1 MKSVNH
7 HFILIAILPIL
18 AFMLFSCSFETDNA
32 PQELEGMWHLTSI
45 RIDNDSIAN
54 YADKRVFWSFQAK
67 LLQIE
72 DKTARHQ
79 RIIYHYLKEG
89 SQLILEKPYRYDREN
104 GDELLTDTSLLTFYG
119 INSLS
124 ETFTYRLDGN
134 QLILENGQTKMTF
147 EKF

>member
-54 YADKRVFWSFQAK
+54 YADKRVFGLFRPSCCK
-67 LLQIE
+67 L
-72 DKTARHQ
+72 KTRPHV
-79 RIIYHYLKEG
+79 IKE
-89 SQLILEKPYRYDREN
+89 LFI
-104 GDELLTDTSLLTFYG
+104 T
-119 INSLS
+119 I
-124 ETFTYRLDGN
+124 
-134 QLILENGQTKMTF
+134 
-147 EKF
+147 